1 MKINKK
7 LLGITVAS
15 LGMVFSIGGAIA
27 LYQTAADPAS
37 FGISAGTYAGSTSTV
52 TYKINGSEGAST
64 ADPHY
69 CDAEGQNGGA
79 GISAAYPQV
88 KYEFTLGAT
97 FANDLPAQ
105 DFVMGQVTVALTNLD
120 SDLYGKVTVYASV
133 TGYTA
138 NKIGASSFGTALI
151 NDVVIANGETQC
163 SGSRDISVAAAGVQ
177 KLTVW
182 VKFAN
187 IDNYVLNEKT
197 DLYDLNVTWG
207 AVSGGFTP
215 AYVVGNGNQWTKVD
229 EFAMAVNINAD
240 DYEWMYQGLPGTF
253 EQAKV
258 ICGEDWCHA
267 EGNHELNPAKI
278 YDVYWVA
285 GSDARFDEHP

>member
-7 LLGITVAS
+7 LIGISIAS

-52 TYKINGSEGAST
+52 TYKINGNDGAST

-69 CDAEGQNGGA
+69 CDGEGQNGGT
-79 GISAAYPQV
+79 GISVAYPQV

-105 DFVMGQVTVALTNLD
+105 TYVMGQVSVSLTNLD
-120 SDLYGKVTVYASV
+120 SSLYGKVTVYASV

-138 NKIGASSFGTALI
+138 NKIGASSFGGAI
-151 NDVVIANGETQC
+151 IDNVVIADEETQC
-163 SGSRDISVAAAGVQ
+163 AGSTDISVAAAGVQ
-177 KLTVW
+177 KLVVW

-187 IDNYVLNEKT
+187 IDNYALNEKT
-197 DLYDLNVTWG
+197 NLYDLNVSWG
-207 AVSGGFTP
+207 AVSQGFQP
-215 AYVVGNGNQWTKVD
+215 AYIVGNGNQWTRD
-229 EFAMAVNINAD
+229 DQFAMAVNINAD
-240 DYEWMYQGLPGTF
+240 TYEWMYEGLPGTF
-253 EQAKV
+253 EEAKV
-258 ICGEDWCHA
+258 VCGETWCHG
-267 EGNHELNPAKI
+267 EGNHALNAEKV
-278 YDVYWVA
+278 YDVYWTA
-285 GSDARFDEHP
+285 GSDANFAARS